1 MAQHISIDPEAAKA
15 VAARHRAQADEL
27 EQAAAPT
34 MSPEELQRAFGPV
47 YSPYVQAVVRMGQ
60 ARQQAYER
68 LAQDHRDHAAKLDD
82 TVATMLQQ
90 DASNANRVAQA
101 AESGLS

>member
-1 MAQHISIDPEAAKA
+1 MAQHVSIDPEAAKA

-27 EQAAAPT
+27 AQAAAPT
-34 MSPEELQRAFGPV
+34 MSAEELQRAFGAV
-47 YSPYVQAVVRMGQ
+47 YSPYVQAAVRMGQ

-68 LAQDHRDHAAKLDD
+68 LAQQHRDHAARLDD

-90 DASNANRVAQA
+90 DESNATRVAHA
-101 AESGLS
+101 AESGL